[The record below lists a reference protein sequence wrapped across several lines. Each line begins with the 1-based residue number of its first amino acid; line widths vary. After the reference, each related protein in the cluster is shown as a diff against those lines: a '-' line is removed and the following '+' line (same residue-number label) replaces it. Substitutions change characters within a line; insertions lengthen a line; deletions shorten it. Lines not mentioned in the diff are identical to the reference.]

1 MNELAVAAA
10 LTFAASAHCLGMCGG
25 LMVSVA
31 ARGERPG
38 ALRDFLLLQLG
49 KATTY
54 AFLGALAGV
63 LGAALTRS
71 PLFVWATRGLTVL
84 AAVAL
89 GSAGL
94 TLMGFGRR
102 SSGGFTAA
110 AAPLWGRLFGPLLE
124 TRPAGFPVV
133 VGLAMGF
140 FPCPLVYAGVAAA
153 AATLSPVKGALTL
166 AGVALG
172 TIPALALAAGATR
185 AVDGASGI
193 RWRGVVARAAGVV
206 LILTAAVTLSRAV
219 PGAHDQH
226 AGHVAPPNAEASG
239 GTPAGAD
246 PHANHH

>member
-1 MNELAVAAA
+1 MNEVAVAAA

-49 KATTY
+49 KGTSY

-71 PLFVWATRGLTVL
+71 PFFVWTTRGLTLVAAIAL
-84 AAVAL
+84 A
-89 GSAGL
+89 SAGF
-94 TLMGFGRR
+94 TLMGFGRKAA
-102 SSGGFTAA
+102 GGFTAA
-110 AAPLWGRLFGPLLE
+110 AAPLWGRLFGPLLQS
-124 TRPAGFPVV
+124 RPAGFPVV

-166 AGVALG
+166 VGVALG
-172 TIPALALAAGATR
+172 TIPALAMAAGATR

-193 RWRGVVARAAGVV
+193 RWRGAMARVAGVV

-226 AGHVAPPNAEASG
+226 AGHAAPPSATAPGTAPAE
-239 GTPAGAD
+239 AD
-246 PHANHH
+246 PHAGHH

>member
-1 MNELAVAAA
+1 MNEAAVAAA

-31 ARGERPG
+31 ARGQRPG

-49 KATTY
+49 KGTTY
-54 AFLGALAGV
+54 AFLGALAGG

-71 PLFVWATRGLTVL
+71 PLFVWTTRGLTVL

-94 TLMGFGRR
+94 TLMGFGRKA
-102 SSGGFTAA
+102 SGGLTAA
-110 AAPLWGRLFGPLLE
+110 VAPLWSRLFSPLLQS
-124 TRPAGFPVV
+124 RPAGFPVV

-153 AATLSPVKGALTL
+153 AATLSPVAGALTL

-185 AVDGASGI
+185 AVDGATGI
-193 RWRGVVARAAGVV
+193 RWRGTVARLAGVV

-226 AGHVAPPNAEASG
+226 AGHVAPGGVASPG
-239 GTPAGAD
+239 APPGDAD
-246 PHANHH
+246 PHAHHH